1 MQNTLQKST
10 TSASLPQTTL
20 TLLQTCTDSNKAF
33 NQLAKLEQN
42 LSIAKSIEQSPIICQ
57 EGTKIDTIREII
69 RVVEFFLKVI
79 GREMENFQIQ
89 ILAGDL
95 YERFQTDSLDD
106 IILMFKMARQ
116 GEFGK
121 VYTLDA
127 LQINLWAEKYL
138 DKKSAEREKKW
149 SKQKHHQTP
158 ENGMGETKTFDQLPQ
173 ELQDKFNS
181 IGKPKPANVQEFLK
195 AKATEVMTAE
205 KLNREI
211 GRLLE
216 DD

>member
-1 MQNTLQKST
+1 MM
-10 TSASLPQTTL
+10 
-20 TLLQTCTDSNKAF
+20 LLQNCTDSPKAY
-33 NQLAKLEQN
+33 NQLAKLEQE
-42 LSIAKSIEQSPIICQ
+42 LSIAKSIENSPLLCQ
-57 EGTKIDTIREII
+57 EADKLTSIRQII

-95 YERFQTDSLDD
+95 YERFCADTLDD
-106 IILMFKMARQ
+106 IVLMFKMARQ

-138 DKKSAEREKKW
+138 EKKSAEREKIW

-158 ENGMGETKTFDQLPQ
+158 EKSMGETKTFDQLPQ
-173 ELQDKFNS
+173 ELQDKFNQ
-181 IGKPKPANVQEFLK
+181 IGQSKPPTMQEFIKPKATDILANERMK
-195 AKATEVMTAE
+195 
-205 KLNREI
+205 REI
-211 GRLLE
+211 GRLIE
-216 DD
+216 DDWG

>member
-1 MQNTLQKST
+1 MQNILQKST
-10 TSASLPQTTL
+10 TSASPPQTTL

-57 EGTKIDTIREII
+57 EATKIDTIREII

-95 YERFQTDSLDD
+95 YERFQTDTLDD

-121 VYTLDA
+121 VYTLDV

-138 DKKSAEREKKW
+138 DKKSAEREKIW

-158 ENGMGETKTFDQLPQ
+158 ENSMGETKTFDQLPQ
-173 ELQDKFNS
+173 ELQDKFNN
-181 IGKPKPANVQEFLK
+181 IGKNKPANVQEFLK

-205 KLNREI
+205 KLKREI